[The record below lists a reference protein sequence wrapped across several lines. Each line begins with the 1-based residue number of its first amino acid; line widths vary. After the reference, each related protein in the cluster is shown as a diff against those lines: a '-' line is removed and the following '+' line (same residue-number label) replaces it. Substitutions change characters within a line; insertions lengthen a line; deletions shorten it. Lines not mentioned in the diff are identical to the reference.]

1 MERRWEDHGDHL
13 VDIAEVKVSD
23 LQAVA
28 DECRVLRDAGAT
40 GTKDMRHLAQIP
52 AFLVEQYINDAGI
65 DFREFMTNPEHAT
78 RMLND
83 PALAAFRIDQGRV
96 G

>member
-13 VDIAEVKVSD
+13 VDIAEVSMSA
-23 LQAVA
+23 LQDVA
-28 DECRVLRDAGAT
+28 EDCRLLRELGMT
-40 GTKDMRHLAQIP
+40 GTKDVRHLAQVP
-52 AFLVEQYINDAGI
+52 AFIVERYINDAGI

-83 PALAAFRIDQGRV
+83 PALADFRVHQGRV